1 MVATRTLNPLK
12 STAKYVR
19 IPSHQPPPCRSI
31 ETPMSLMKL
40 FIRNWFCLLCL
51 VPVLQNS
58 LLAGD
63 WPMWRYEAGHTA
75 SSPDELPE
83 ELAPIWSRSFGARE
97 QVWDDTLNND
107 LMTYDKILEP
117 VVFGKKMYVGFN
129 DADKLLALDTE
140 TGKTIW
146 TFFAEGPI
154 RFSPVATE
162 SRVYLVSDDGFLYCL
177 DSGTGQLVWK
187 FRGAPGAQKALG
199 NKRVIS
205 AWPARGGPVLYDDTV
220 YFAASIW
227 PFMGTFI
234 YALDAET
241 GNVNWVND
249 STSADYIKQPHS
261 APSFAGVAPQG
272 TLVATEDLL
281 LVPGGRSVPA
291 ALDRKTGKLK
301 YFHLGGK
308 GNGGSF
314 VIAGQKE
321 FFVHTRYRG
330 VRAYNLETGLP
341 NLFVYNEPVL
351 HDGLIYSAMAK
362 DKKKL
367 IQASKATHQPLWT
380 IAADGQGDLI
390 RAGKRLYAAGENKLS
405 AIQLPADPDKKP
417 EVAWEQ
423 SVPQGILR
431 LLAADDKLFAVTLNG
446 DILAFGSSGESK
458 KQDQSDSLVLSD
470 PDPQTLQLANAL
482 LAEAQSNQGYA
493 MCYGTENQALFD
505 ALLLNSK
512 LQLIVIEENSDKIA
526 RLRAKYDALG
536 FYGSRIS
543 VHEGTPVSYQA
554 PQHIARLTLLSND
567 FAQALNA
574 EQLQQIY
581 RSVRPYGGVIWI
593 PDADQE
599 LAEKLNR
606 LLQESDLAQAQLKTT
621 ANGHLI
627 SREGALPDSAD
638 WTHQY
643 GDIANTVKSNDKRV
657 KLPLGV
663 LWFGGNSH
671 EDILP
676 RHGHGP
682 PEQVIGGRTFLEGMN
697 SLSARDVYTGQVLW
711 RREFEDLGTFG
722 IYFNSTY
729 EDTPL
734 STQYNQRHIPGANA
748 RGTNYIAT
756 ADEVY
761 LAMQH
766 ECHVLDT
773 RDGATKRIIKLP
785 DSRKE
790 WAFIAV
796 YDDILLA
803 GNGFGH
809 FGKQVDEKP
818 GKDGPVA
825 ADLSASQGLI
835 AYDRHSGEILWQA
848 DAIHSFLHNAI
859 VAGKNRIYCLDKLP
873 ASAEK
878 KLSRRG
884 LVDPSEYRIVC
895 FDIRSGKELWS
906 TRQSIFGSWLGYSEK
921 HDLLLQAGARAKD
934 RLSDEIGQG
943 MIAYNA
949 NDGSIR
955 WQNQKRKYTGPC
967 VLHNDLIITSAN
979 SYEVSGGAFNIL
991 DGAPY
996 TITNPITQQQETLKF
1011 TRSYGCNYVIASENL
1026 LTFRSG
1032 AAGFYDLK
1040 SQSGTGNFGGF
1051 KSSCTSNL
1059 VVANGVLNAPDYT
1072 RTCSCSYQNQTS
1084 LALIHMPKIEF
1095 WTTSQLGSDAKS
1107 AGVVKQAGINFG
1119 APGDRSSENGTLWLD
1134 YPSVGGRSPDL
1145 KVTVSNKKHEL
1156 FRHHALKVQSSSG
1169 NDGMNWVA
1177 ASGIINP
1184 HKITIAIQQET
1195 NAPPLPGI
1203 PIAGVEDDAEEDSKG
1218 QVKLHSSDLEL
1229 GLDAGDP
1236 QVVGLRFSEIPLSAS
1251 DQLES
1256 AWIQFTVDETGKSPS
1271 QLKIEAEASANPKPF
1286 VESKRNLSS
1295 RKRTKTNITWSPPA
1309 WTKVDAHGPGQATSD
1324 LKNLLQEVL
1333 SQPGWSKGGSVC
1345 FLITGTGTRIA
1356 RSYKGA
1362 SSGSAR
1368 LVLKM
1373 KADTSEKKD
1382 LEPKQSPAAD
1392 TKHYT
1397 VKLTFTEPD
1406 EKVAAGQRLFHIN
1419 LQGKQVQN
1427 SLDIRKQTDRAMQS
1441 LVLQFDKVAVQD
1453 RIELELVPAD
1463 NSTYL
1468 PVISGIELI
1477 NEN

>member
-1 MVATRTLNPLK
+1 
-12 STAKYVR
+12 
-19 IPSHQPPPCRSI
+19 
-31 ETPMSLMKL
+31 
-40 FIRNWFCLLCL
+40 
-51 VPVLQNS
+51 
-58 LLAGD
+58 
-63 WPMWRYEAGHTA
+63 MWRYDAGHTA
-75 SSPDELPE
+75 STPHDLPHK
-83 ELAPIWSRSFGARE
+83 LAPLWSRSFGARE
-97 QVWDDTLNND
+97 QVWDDPLNND

-117 VVFGKKMYVGFN
+117 VVVGKRMYVGFN
-129 DADKLLALDTE
+129 DADKLIALNTE
-140 TGKTIW
+140 TGRTLW

-162 SRVYLVSDDGFLYCL
+162 ARVYLVSDDGYLYCL
-177 DSGTGQLVWK
+177 DSATGKLVWK
-187 FRGAPGAQKALG
+187 FRGAPSAQKALG

-205 AWPARGGPVLYDDTV
+205 AWPARGGPVLYNDTV

-234 YALDAET
+234 YALDAES
-241 GNVNWVND
+241 GNVIWVND
-249 STSADYIKQPHS
+249 STSASYIKQPHS

-272 TLVATEDLL
+272 TLVATEELL

-314 VIAGQKE
+314 VIAGAKE

-330 VRAYNLETGLP
+330 VRAYHLETGFP

-351 HDGLIYSAMAK
+351 HEDRIYSAIEK
-362 DKKKL
+362 DKQPL
-367 IQASKATHQPLWT
+367 IQASKTTHQPLWT
-380 IAADGQGDLI
+380 IAADGRGDLI
-390 RAGKRLYAAGENKLS
+390 RAGNRLYAAGDKKLA
-405 AIQLPADPDKKP
+405 AIQLPASPEEKP
-417 EVAWEQ
+417 ELAWEQ
-423 SVPQGILR
+423 SAPEGILR
-431 LLAADDKLFAVTLNG
+431 LLSADNKLFAVTLEG
-446 DILAFGSSGESK
+446 DILALGTTEGTTDNAPEK
-458 KQDQSDSLVLSD
+458 ITAAPATLPP
-470 PDPQTLQLANAL
+470 PDLQTTQLADAL
-482 LAEAQSNQGYA
+482 LKEAQSSLGYVI
-493 MCYGTENQALFD
+493 CYGADHETLFD
-505 ALLLNSK
+505 ALLAKSD
-512 LQLIVIEENSDKIA
+512 LQLIVIEENLEKIN
-526 RLRAKYDALG
+526 RLRVRYDALG
-536 FYGSRIS
+536 LYGSRIS
-543 VHEGTPVSYQA
+543 AHRGTPASFQA
-554 PQHIARLTLLSND
+554 PQHIARLTLLSNSIVQTLKAD
-567 FAQALNA
+567 HL
-574 EQLQQIY
+574 EQIY
-581 RSVRPYGGVIWI
+581 RSVRPYGGVIWV
-593 PDADQE
+593 PDSDQS
-599 LAEKLNR
+599 LTDKLSR
-606 LLQESDLAQAQLKTT
+606 LLQEADLPQAQLKTT
-621 ANGHLI
+621 ATGHLI

-663 LWFGGNSH
+663 LWFGGNTH

-766 ECHVLDT
+766 ECHVLDA
-773 RDGATKRIIKLP
+773 RDGSTKRIIKLP
-785 DSRKE
+785 DPQKE

-796 YDDILLA
+796 YDAILLA

-818 GKDGPVA
+818 GKDGPSA
-825 ADLSASQGLI
+825 TDLSASQGLI
-835 AYDRHSGEILWQA
+835 AYDRHSGEILWQV

-859 VAGKNRIYCLDKLP
+859 VAGNNRIYCLDKLP

-884 LVDPSEYRIVC
+884 LVDPSKYRIVC
-895 FDIRSGKELWS
+895 FDVFTGKELWS
-906 TRQSIFGSWLGYSEK
+906 TRESIFGSWLGYSEK

-943 MIAYNA
+943 MIAYHA
-949 NDGSIR
+949 KDGSIR
-955 WQNQKRKYTGPC
+955 WENQKRKYTGPC

-991 DGAPY
+991 DGTPY
-996 TITNPITQQQETLKF
+996 TITNPITRQKEPLKF
-1011 TRSYGCNYVIASENL
+1011 SRSYGCNYVIASENL

-1032 AAGFYDLK
+1032 AAGFYDLQ

-1084 LALIHMPKIEF
+1084 LALIHMPEIEF
-1095 WTTSQLGSDAKS
+1095 WTNSQLGSDAKS
-1107 AGVVKQAGINFG
+1107 TGTVKQAGINFG

-1145 KVTVSNKKHEL
+1145 KVTVSNKKYEV
-1156 FRHHALKVQSSSG
+1156 FRHHALKIQNSSK

-1177 ASGIINP
+1177 ASGIIDP
-1184 HKITIAIQQET
+1184 QKITIAIQQDA
-1195 NAPPLPGI
+1195 NAEPLPGI
-1203 PIAGVEDDAEEDSKG
+1203 PIAGVDDDAEEDSKG
-1218 QVKLHSSDLEL
+1218 EVKLHSSDLEL

-1236 QVVGLRFSEIPLSAS
+1236 QVVGVRFSNVPLSAD
-1251 DQLES
+1251 DQVES
-1256 AWIQFTVDETGKSPS
+1256 AWIQFTVDETGKSPAR
-1271 QLKIEAEASANPKPF
+1271 LKIEAEAASDAAPF
-1286 VESKRNLSS
+1286 VESKQNLSS
-1295 RKRTKTNITWSPPA
+1295 RKRTKANVEWSPPA
-1309 WTKVDAHGPGQATSD
+1309 WMKVDVHAEDQATPD
-1324 LKNLLQEVL
+1324 LKALLQEIQ
-1333 SQPGWSKGGSVC
+1333 SQPGWSKGNSIC
-1345 FLITGTGTRIA
+1345 FLITGKGTRIA

-1373 KADTSEKKD
+1373 KGDSSED
-1382 LEPKQSPAAD
+1382 QNQETKQLGATA
-1392 TKHYT
+1392 THYYT

-1406 EKVAAGQRLFHIN
+1406 ETVKAGQRSFHIN
-1419 LQGKQVQN
+1419 LQGDQVQN
-1427 SLDIRKQTDRAMQS
+1427 SLDIRKQTGQAMQS
-1441 LVLQFDKVAVQD
+1441 QVLKFEKVPVED
-1453 RIELELVPAD
+1453 RIEIELTPTEQ
-1463 NSTYL
+1463 SEYL

-1477 NEN
+1477 SENRAEQ

>member
-1 MVATRTLNPLK
+1 
-12 STAKYVR
+12 
-19 IPSHQPPPCRSI
+19 
-31 ETPMSLMKL
+31 MSLINT
-40 FIRNWFCLLCL
+40 FIRNLFCLLCL
-51 VPVLQNS
+51 LLLLQSS

-63 WPMWRYEAGHTA
+63 WPMWRYDAGHTA
-75 SSPDELPE
+75 SSPDDLPAQ
-83 ELAPIWSRSFGARE
+83 LAPIWTRSFGARE

-117 VVFGKKMYVGFN
+117 VVFDKRMYVGFN

-140 TGKTIW
+140 TGKMLW
-146 TFFAEGPI
+146 TFYTEGPI

-177 DSGTGQLVWK
+177 DSETGQLVWK
-187 FRGAPGAQKALG
+187 FCGAPGAQKALG

-205 AWPARGGPVLYDDTV
+205 AWPARGGPVLYDNTV

-241 GNVNWVND
+241 GNVIWVND
-249 STSADYIKQPHS
+249 STSASYIKQPHS

-291 ALDRKTGKLK
+291 ALDRKTGALK

-314 VIAGQKE
+314 VIAGKKE

-330 VRAYNLETGLP
+330 VRAYHLETGLP

-351 HDGLIYSAMAK
+351 HGGLIYSTVEK
-362 DKKKL
+362 DKQPL

-380 IAADGQGDLI
+380 IAADGRGDLI
-390 RAGKRLYAAGENKLS
+390 RAGNRLYAAGENKLS
-405 AIQLPADPDKKP
+405 SIQLPADPDENP

-423 SVPQGILR
+423 PVPQGIQR
-431 LLAADDKLFAVTLNG
+431 LLAADDKLFAVTLKG
-446 DILAFGSSGESK
+446 DILAFGSSGKSM
-458 KQDQSDSLVLSD
+458 KQEQLEPLVLSA
-470 PDPQTLQLANAL
+470 PDAQTLQLANAL
-482 LAEAQSNQGYA
+482 LTEAQSSQGYVI
-493 MCYGTENQALFD
+493 CYGTENQALFD
-505 ALLLNSK
+505 ALLLKSK
-512 LQLIVIEENSDKIA
+512 LHLIVIEKSRDKIA
-526 RLRAKYDALG
+526 KLRVRYDALG
-536 FYGSRIS
+536 LYGSRIS
-543 VHEGTPVSYQA
+543 AHQGTPDSYQA

-567 FAQALNA
+567 FTQTLNA
-574 EQLQQIY
+574 EQLEQIY

-593 PDADQE
+593 PDADQ
-599 LAEKLNR
+599 KLTVKLHH
-606 LLQESDLAQAQLKTT
+606 LLQESDLAQVQLKTT
-621 ANGHLI
+621 ATGHQI

-663 LWFGGNSH
+663 LWFGGNTH

-682 PEQVIGGRTFLEGMN
+682 PEQVIGGRTYLEGMN

-756 ADEVY
+756 TDEVY

-773 RDGATKRIIKLP
+773 SNGATKSIIKLP

-818 GKDGPVA
+818 GKDGPA
-825 ADLSASQGLI
+825 ATDLSASQGLI
-835 AYDRHSGEILWQA
+835 AYDRHSGEILWKV

-884 LVDPSEYRIVC
+884 LVDPSKYRIVC
-895 FDIRSGKELWS
+895 FDILTGKELWS
-906 TRQSIFGSWLGYSEK
+906 TRENIFGSWLGYSEK

-955 WQNQKRKYTGPC
+955 WENQKRKYTGPC

-991 DGAPY
+991 DGTPY
-996 TITNPITQQQETLKF
+996 TITNPITRQEEPLKF
-1011 TRSYGCNYVIASENL
+1011 SRTYGCNYVIASENL

-1032 AAGFYDLK
+1032 AAGFYDLQ

-1084 LALIHMPKIEF
+1084 LALIHMPEIEF
-1095 WTTSQLGSDAKS
+1095 WTNSQLGSDAKS
-1107 AGVVKQAGINFG
+1107 AGTVKQAGINFG

-1145 KVTVSNKKHEL
+1145 KVTVSNKQHEL
-1156 FRHHALKVQSSSG
+1156 FRHHALKIQNSSG
-1169 NDGMNWVA
+1169 NDSMNWVA
-1177 ASGIINP
+1177 ASGMIDP
-1184 HKITIAIQQET
+1184 QKITIAIQQEKIV
-1195 NAPPLPGI
+1195 APLPGI

-1218 QVKLHSSDLEL
+1218 EVKLHSSDLEL

-1236 QVVGLRFSEIPLSAS
+1236 QVVGLRFSNIPLSSS

-1256 AWIQFTVDETGKSPS
+1256 VWIQFTVDETGKSPT
-1271 QLKIEAEASANPKPF
+1271 QLKIEAEAALNPEPF
-1286 VESKRNLSS
+1286 VESKQNLSS
-1295 RKRTKTNITWSPPA
+1295 RKRTKANVTWAPPA
-1309 WTKVDAHGPGQATSD
+1309 WTKVDTHEAGQATPD
-1324 LKNLLQEVL
+1324 LTALLQEVL

-1345 FLITGTGTRIA
+1345 FLITGSGTRIA

-1373 KADTSEKKD
+1373 KADSSGLKD
-1382 LEPKQSPAAD
+1382 LESTQSPAAD

-1419 LQGKQVQN
+1419 LQGKQVQD
-1427 SLDIRKQTDRAMQS
+1427 SLDIRKQTGQAMQS
-1441 LVLQFDKVAVQD
+1441 LVLKFDKVAVQD
-1453 RIELELVPAD
+1453 RVELELVPAE
-1463 NSTYL
+1463 NSIYL

-1477 NEN
+1477 SEK

>member
-1 MVATRTLNPLK
+1 
-12 STAKYVR
+12 
-19 IPSHQPPPCRSI
+19 
-31 ETPMSLMKL
+31 
-40 FIRNWFCLLCL
+40 
-51 VPVLQNS
+51 
-58 LLAGD
+58 
-63 WPMWRYEAGHTA
+63 MWRYDAGHTA
-75 SSPDELPE
+75 SSPADLPDQLE
-83 ELAPIWSRSFGARE
+83 PVWSRSFGARE
-97 QVWDDTLNND
+97 QVWDDPLNND

-117 VVFGKKMYVGFN
+117 VVFGQRMYVGFN
-129 DADKLLALDTE
+129 NADKLIAMDTE
-140 TGKTIW
+140 TGKTLW
-146 TFFAEGPI
+146 TFYAEGPI

-162 SRVYLVSDDGFLYCL
+162 KRIYLVSDDGFLYCL
-177 DSGTGQLVWK
+177 DSTTGQQVWK

-241 GNVNWVND
+241 GNVIWVND
-249 STSADYIKQPHS
+249 STSASYIKQPHS

-291 ALDRKTGKLK
+291 ALDRKTGTLK

-314 VIAGQKE
+314 VIAGRKE
-321 FFVHTRYRG
+321 FFVHTRYRS
-330 VRAYNLETGLP
+330 VRPYNLETGLP

-351 HDGLIYSAMAK
+351 HSDRIYSSIEK
-362 DKKKL
+362 DKQPL
-367 IQASKATHQPLWT
+367 IQASKTSHQPLWT
-380 IAADGQGDLI
+380 IAADGRGDLI
-390 RAGKRLYAAGENKLS
+390 RAGKRLYAAGENTLA
-405 AIQLPADPDKKP
+405 AIQLPAGSEEKP
-417 EVAWEQ
+417 KVAWEQ
-423 SVPQGILR
+423 PVPQGIMR
-431 LLAADDKLFAVTLNG
+431 LLAADDKLFAVTLTG
-446 DILAFGSSGESK
+446 DILTFGSSGKTIKPVQSK
-458 KQDQSDSLVLSD
+458 STVLPA
-470 PDPQTLQLANAL
+470 PDAQAIRLANAL
-482 LAEAQSNQGYA
+482 IKDADSNQGYA
-493 MCYGTENQALFD
+493 ICYGTENEALFD
-505 ALLLNSK
+505 ALLLKSK
-512 LQLIVIEENSDKIA
+512 LQLIVVEENKDKIDQ
-526 RLRAKYDALG
+526 LRARYDAPGL
-536 FYGSRIS
+536 YGSRIS
-543 VHEGTPVSYQA
+543 AHQGTPDSYQA
-554 PQHIARLTLLSND
+554 PQHIARLTLLSNSY
-567 FAQALNA
+567 AKALNA
-574 EQLQQIY
+574 GQLQQIY

-593 PDADQE
+593 PDSDHS
-599 LAEKLNR
+599 LTKKLNR
-606 LLQESDLAQAQLKTT
+606 LTQESDLAQAQLKTT
-621 ANGHLI
+621 AAGHLI
-627 SREGALPDSAD
+627 SRVGALPDSAD

-663 LWFGGNSH
+663 LWFGGNTH

-756 ADEVY
+756 SDEVY

-766 ECHVLDT
+766 ECHVLDANNGT
-773 RDGATKRIIKLP
+773 TKRIIKLP
-785 DSRKE
+785 DAQKE

-796 YDDILLA
+796 YDHVLLA

-809 FGKQVDEKP
+809 FGKQIDEKP
-818 GKDGPVA
+818 GKDGPA
-825 ADLSASQGLI
+825 ATDLSASQGLI

-859 VAGKNRIYCLDKLP
+859 VAGKDRIYCLDKLP

-884 LVDPSEYRIVC
+884 LVDPSKYRIVC
-895 FDIRSGKELWS
+895 FDILTGRELWS
-906 TRQSIFGSWLGYSEK
+906 TRESIFGSWLGYSEA

-949 NDGSIR
+949 ADGTIR

-991 DGAPY
+991 DGSPY
-996 TITNPITQQQETLKF
+996 TITNPITQQQEPLKF
-1011 TRSYGCNYVIASENL
+1011 SRTYGCNYVIASENL

-1084 LALIHMPKIEF
+1084 LALIHMPEIEF
-1095 WTTSQLGSDAKS
+1095 WTNSQLGSDAKS
-1107 AGVVKQAGINFG
+1107 AGTVKQAGINFG
-1119 APGDRSSENGTLWLD
+1119 APGDRSAENGTLWLD

-1145 KVTVSNKKHEL
+1145 NVNVSNKKYGV
-1156 FRHHALKVQSSSG
+1156 FRHHALKIQNSSG
-1169 NDGMNWVA
+1169 KDGMNWVA
-1177 ASGIINP
+1177 ASGMIDP
-1184 HKITIAIQQET
+1184 QKITIEIQQQT
-1195 NAPPLPGI
+1195 NADPLPGI
-1203 PIAGVEDDAEEDSKG
+1203 PIGGVEDDAEEDSKG
-1218 QVKLHSSDLEL
+1218 EVKLHSSDLEL
-1229 GLDAGDP
+1229 GLDGGDP
-1236 QVVGLRFSEIPLSAS
+1236 QVVGLRFSNIPLSVS

-1256 AWIQFTVDETGKSPS
+1256 ASIQFTVDETGKSS
-1271 QLKIEAEASANPKPF
+1271 AQLKIEAEASANPKPF
-1286 VESKRNLSS
+1286 VESKQNLSS
-1295 RKRTKTNITWSPPA
+1295 RKRTKASVVWSPPA
-1309 WTKVDAHGPGQATSD
+1309 WSKVDAHDAGQATPE
-1324 LKNLLQEVL
+1324 LKTLLQEVL

-1373 KADTSEKKD
+1373 KEDSSAKQDT
-1382 LEPKQSPAAD
+1382 AAIE
-1392 TKHYT
+1392 THSTGSNYYT

-1406 EKVAAGQRLFHIN
+1406 EKVAAGQRLFHLN

-1427 SLDIRKQTDRAMQS
+1427 ALDIRKQTGQAMQS
-1441 LVLQFDKVAVQD
+1441 LVLKFEKVPVED
-1453 RIELELVPAD
+1453 RIEIELTPAE
-1463 NSTYL
+1463 NSKYL
-1468 PVISGIELI
+1468 PAISGIELI
-1477 NEN
+1477 SENEAGQ

>member
-1 MVATRTLNPLK
+1 
-12 STAKYVR
+12 
-19 IPSHQPPPCRSI
+19 
-31 ETPMSLMKL
+31 
-40 FIRNWFCLLCL
+40 
-51 VPVLQNS
+51 
-58 LLAGD
+58 
-63 WPMWRYEAGHTA
+63 MWRYDAGHTA
-75 SSPDELPE
+75 ASPDDLPDQ
-83 ELAPIWSRSFGARE
+83 LVPTWSRTFGARE
-97 QVWDDTLNND
+97 QVWDDPLNND
-107 LMTYDKILEP
+107 LMTYDKVLEP
-117 VVFGKKMYVGFN
+117 VVFGKRMYVGFN
-129 DADKLLALDTE
+129 EADKLLALDTE
-140 TGKTIW
+140 NGRTLW
-146 TFFAEGPI
+146 TFYTEGPI
-154 RFSPVATE
+154 RFSPVATDT
-162 SRVYLVSDDGFLYCL
+162 RVYLVSDDGFLYCL
-177 DSGTGQLVWK
+177 DSATGKLVWK
-187 FRGAPGAQKALG
+187 FSGAPGAQKALG
-199 NKRVIS
+199 NKRGIS

-241 GNVNWVND
+241 GNVVWVND
-249 STSADYIKQPHS
+249 STSASYIKQPHS

-291 ALDRKTGKLK
+291 ALDRKTGALK

-314 VIAGQKE
+314 VIAGTKE

-351 HDGLIYSAMAK
+351 HEDRIYSTIEK
-362 DKKKL
+362 DKRPL
-367 IQASKATHQPLWT
+367 IQASKMSHQPLWT
-380 IAADGQGDLI
+380 IAADGRGDLI
-390 RAGKRLYAAGENKLS
+390 RAGKRLYAAGENSLT
-405 AIQLPADPDKKP
+405 AIQLPASPDEKP
-417 EVAWEQ
+417 NVAWEQ
-423 SVPQGILR
+423 KVPQGIMR
-431 LLAADDKLFAVTLNG
+431 LLAADDKLFAITLSG
-446 DILAFGSSGESK
+446 DILAFGSSGKSIEQEKPAPS
-458 KQDQSDSLVLSD
+458 VLSA
-470 PDPQTLQLANAL
+470 PDSKTVQLAHTLIDA
-482 LAEAQSNQGYA
+482 AQSSQGYVI
-493 MCYGTENQALFD
+493 CHGTENAALFD

-512 LQLIVIEENSDKIA
+512 LQLIVVEENSDKIA
-526 RLRAKYDALG
+526 RLRARYDALG
-536 FYGSRIS
+536 LYGSRIS
-543 VHEGTPVSYQA
+543 VHQGTPDSYQA
-554 PQHIARLTLLSND
+554 PQHIARLTLLSNA
-567 FAQALNA
+567 FAQSLNA

-593 PDADQE
+593 PDAGQS
-599 LAEKLNR
+599 LTKKINR

-621 ANGHLI
+621 ATGHML

-711 RREFEDLGTFG
+711 HREFEDLGTFG

-734 STQYNQRHIPGANA
+734 STKYNQRHIPGANA

-756 ADEVY
+756 ADEIY

-766 ECHVLDT
+766 ECHVLDA

-785 DSRKE
+785 DPRKE

-818 GKDGPVA
+818 GKDGPAA

-835 AYDRHSGEILWQA
+835 AFDRHSGEVLWQA

-859 VAGKNRIYCLDKLP
+859 VAGKDRIYCLDKLP

-884 LVDPSEYRIVC
+884 LVDPSKYRIVC
-895 FDIRSGKELWS
+895 LDILTGKELWS
-906 TRQSIFGSWLGYSEK
+906 TRDTIFGSWLGYSEQ

-949 NDGSIR
+949 KDGSIR

-991 DGAPY
+991 DGSPY
-996 TITNPITQQQETLKF
+996 TITNPITQQQEALKF

-1032 AAGFYDLK
+1032 AAGFYDLQ

-1084 LALIHMPKIEF
+1084 LALIHMPEIEF

-1107 AGVVKQAGINFG
+1107 AGMVKQAGINFG

-1145 KVTVSNKKHEL
+1145 KVTISNKKYEV
-1156 FRHHALKVQSSSG
+1156 FRHHALKVQNSSG
-1169 NDGMNWVA
+1169 KDGMNWVA
-1177 ASGIINP
+1177 ASGMIDP
-1184 HKITIAIQQET
+1184 QKITIAIQQET
-1195 NAPPLPGI
+1195 NPAPPPGI
-1203 PIAGVEDDAEEDSKG
+1203 PIGGVEDDAEEDSKG
-1218 QVKLHSSDLEL
+1218 EVKLHSSDLEL

-1236 QVVGLRFSEIPLSAS
+1236 QVVGLRFSNVPLSSS

-1256 AWIQFTVDETGKSPS
+1256 AWIQFTVDETGKSPV

-1286 VESKRNLSS
+1286 VESKRNLSA
-1295 RKRTKTNITWSPPA
+1295 RQRTKASVEWSPPA
-1309 WTKVDAHGPGQATSD
+1309 WSKVDEHAAGQATPD
-1324 LKNLLQEVL
+1324 LKTLLQEVQ
-1333 SQPGWSKGGSVC
+1333 SQPGWSKGSSVC

-1362 SSGSAR
+1362 TSGSAR

-1373 KADTSEKKD
+1373 KKDSSAKQDTISK
-1382 LEPKQSPAAD
+1382 PAN
-1392 TKHYT
+1392 TTVSNYFT
-1397 VKLTFTEPD
+1397 VKLTFAEPD
-1406 EKVAAGQRLFHIN
+1406 EKVAAGQRLFHIY
-1419 LQGKQVQN
+1419 LQGKQVQD
-1427 SLDIRKQTDRAMQS
+1427 SLDIRRQTGQAMQS
-1441 LVLQFDKVAVQD
+1441 LALQFNKVPVED
-1453 RIELELVPAD
+1453 RIEIELKPAE
-1463 NSTYL
+1463 NSKYL
-1468 PVISGIELI
+1468 PVISGVELI
-1477 NEN
+1477 NEAGQ

>member
-1 MVATRTLNPLK
+1 
-12 STAKYVR
+12 
-19 IPSHQPPPCRSI
+19 
-31 ETPMSLMKL
+31 MSLNQL
-40 FIRNWFCLLCL
+40 FIRYLLCLLCL
-51 VPVLQNS
+51 LAFFPGALI
-58 LLAGD
+58 AGD
-63 WPMWRYEAGHTA
+63 WPMWRYDAGHTA
-75 SSPDELPE
+75 SSPDDLPAQ
-83 ELAPIWSRSFGARE
+83 LAPLWTRSFGARE

-117 VVFGKKMYVGFN
+117 VVFGKRMYVGFN

-140 TGKTIW
+140 TGKTLW
-146 TFFAEGPI
+146 TFYADGPV

-162 SRVYLVSDDGFLYCL
+162 LRVYLVSDDGFLYCL
-177 DSGTGQLVWK
+177 DSTNGELVWK
-187 FRGAPGAQKALG
+187 FRGAPGAQKTLG

-205 AWPARGGPVLYDDTV
+205 AWPARGGPVLYDNTV

-314 VIAGQKE
+314 VIAGEKE

-351 HDGLIYSAMAK
+351 HEGQIYSAIEK
-362 DKKKL
+362 DKQTL
-367 IQASKATHQPLWT
+367 IQASRTTHQPQWT
-380 IAADGQGDLI
+380 IAADGRGDLI
-390 RAGKRLYAAGENKLS
+390 RAGQRLYAAGETQLS
-405 AIQLPADPDKKP
+405 AIQLPAASDQKP
-417 EVAWEQ
+417 KVAWEQ
-423 SVPQGILR
+423 PAPQGIQR
-431 LLAADDKLFAVTLNG
+431 LLAADNKLFAVTLTG
-446 DILAFGSSGESK
+446 DILALGAAGKTIKPEPSES
-458 KQDQSDSLVLSD
+458 QVLSA
-470 PDPQTLQLANAL
+470 PDSQTVKLANAL
-482 LAEAQSNQGYA
+482 LAEAQSDRGYVI
-493 MCYGTENQALFD
+493 CYGAENEALFD

-512 LQLIVIEENSDKIA
+512 LQLIVIEESRDKIA
-526 RLRAKYDALG
+526 RLRARYDALG
-536 FYGSRIS
+536 LYGSRIS
-543 VHEGTPVSYQA
+543 AHQGTPDSYQA
-554 PQHIARLTLLSND
+554 PQHIARLTLLSNA
-567 FAQALNA
+567 FAQSLNA
-574 EQLQQIY
+574 KQLEQIY
-581 RSVRPYGGVIWI
+581 RSVRPYGGAIWI
-593 PDADQE
+593 PAVGQS
-599 LAEKLNR
+599 LSEKLNR
-606 LLQESDLAQAQLKTT
+606 LVQESDLAQAQLKTT
-621 ANGHLI
+621 SNGHLI

-663 LWFGGNSH
+663 LWFGGNTH

-766 ECHVLDT
+766 ECHVLDVK
-773 RDGATKRIIKLP
+773 DGATKRIIKLP

-796 YDDILLA
+796 YNDILLA

-809 FGKQVDEKP
+809 FGKQVDEQP
-818 GKDGPVA
+818 GKDGPA
-825 ADLSASQGLI
+825 ATDLSASQGLI
-835 AYDRHSGEILWQA
+835 AYDRHSGEILWQV

-884 LVDPSEYRIVC
+884 LVDPSKYRIVC
-895 FDIRSGKELWS
+895 FDILTGKELWS
-906 TRQSIFGSWLGYSEK
+906 TRDHIFGSWLGYSEEY
-921 HDLLLQAGARAKD
+921 DLLLQAGARAKD

-949 NDGSIR
+949 EDGSIR

-979 SYEVSGGAFNIL
+979 SYEVSGGAFNLL
-991 DGAPY
+991 DGTPY
-996 TITNPITQQQETLKF
+996 TITNPITQQQEPLKF
-1011 TRSYGCNYVIASENL
+1011 SRTYGCNYVIASENL

-1032 AAGFYDLK
+1032 AAGFYDLQ

-1084 LALIHMPKIEF
+1084 LALIHMPEIEF
-1095 WTTSQLGSDAKS
+1095 WTNSELGSDAKS
-1107 AGVVKQAGINFG
+1107 AGTVKQAGINFG

-1145 KVTVSNKKHEL
+1145 KVSVSNKKYEL
-1156 FRHHALKVQSSSG
+1156 FRHHALKVRNSSK
-1169 NDGMNWVA
+1169 NEGMNWVA
-1177 ASGIINP
+1177 ASGMIDP
-1184 HKITIAIQQET
+1184 QKITIAIQQQT
-1195 NAPPLPGI
+1195 NATPLPGI
-1203 PIAGVEDDAEEDSKG
+1203 PIAGVEDDAEEDSRG
-1218 QVKLHSSDLEL
+1218 EVKLHSSDLEL

-1236 QVVGLRFSEIPLSAS
+1236 QVVGLRFSNIPLATS

-1256 AWIQFTVDETGKSPS
+1256 VWIQFTVDETGKSPS
-1271 QLKIEAEASANPKPF
+1271 KLKIEAEASANPEPF
-1286 VESKRNLSS
+1286 VESKQNLSS
-1295 RKRTKTNITWSPPA
+1295 RKRTKANVTWTPPA
-1309 WTKVDAHGPGQATSD
+1309 WTKVDAHAADQATPD
-1324 LKNLLQEVL
+1324 LKGLLQEVL
-1333 SQPGWSKGGSVC
+1333 AQPGWSRGSSLC

-1373 KADTSEKKD
+1373 KTDSSGKTDQATNQSPTADTN
-1382 LEPKQSPAAD
+1382 L
-1392 TKHYT
+1392 YT

-1406 EKVAAGQRLFHIN
+1406 EKVEVGQRLFDIK
-1419 LQGKQVQN
+1419 LQGELVQQ
-1427 SLDIRKQTDRAMQS
+1427 SLDLRKQTSQAMQS
-1441 LVLQFDKVAVQD
+1441 LVLQFEHVPVQD
-1453 RIELELVPAD
+1453 RIELELLPAE
-1463 NSTYL
+1463 NSKYL

-1477 NEN
+1477 SEK